1 MDRIATI
8 YTDGSC
14 HTRHLNGGWA
24 AIIFIDEGK
33 AVLTGEATDTT
44 HNRMELMAVIKA
56 IQYVKEQ
63 DPAVT
68 AIRII
73 SDSQYVVTLA
83 DRKEKLSAR
92 SFTTKKGTDIRNADL
107 VKLFLDL
114 ITDPP
119 VEFIKIKA
127 HQKSNNSLNFNIV
140 ADKLSRSIVRKQP

>member
-14 HTRHLNGGWA
+14 HTQHLNGGWA
-24 AIIFIDEGK
+24 AIIFIDEEK
-33 AVLTGEATDTT
+33 VVLTGEATDTT
-44 HNRMELMAVIKA
+44 HNRMELTAVIKA
-56 IQYVKEQ
+56 IQHVKEHYT
-63 DPAVT
+63 AVT

-92 SFTTKKGTDIRNADL
+92 SFSTKKGTDIRNADL

-114 ITDPP
+114 IVDPP

-127 HQKSNNSLNFNIV
+127 HQKNDGELNYNIE
-140 ADKLSRSIVRKQP
+140 ADKLSRSIVRKQL

>member
-1 MDRIATI
+1 
-8 YTDGSC
+8 
-14 HTRHLNGGWA
+14 
-24 AIIFIDEGK
+24 
-33 AVLTGEATDTT
+33 
-44 HNRMELMAVIKA
+44 MELTAVIKA
-56 IQYVKEQ
+56 IQYVKEHHS
-63 DPAVT
+63 AVT

-92 SFTTKKGTDIRNADL
+92 SFSTKKGTDIRNADL

-114 ITDPP
+114 IIDPP

-127 HQKSNNSLNFNIV
+127 HQKSGNELNFNIV